1 MFSGFASSGE
11 VHESFFDL
19 SPTPAHRIVKTP
31 RMNRSSFQL
40 NIGAASQSRQAM
52 IAEML
57 KSRDFLRVDELAQHF
72 EVTTQTIRR
81 DINGLCEQG
90 VARRRHGGITCPS
103 NASNMTFRDRQVL
116 NRAAKRQIGAA
127 VARHVPD
134 GACVSF
140 GIGTT
145 PQIVAECLSDHR
157 GLKIV
162 TNNLPLGLAAAQNP
176 EFEVAIAGGTVRTGD
191 LDVCGPMGEELFGAY
206 RVDIAIFGVGGV
218 DADGSLLDYSR
229 EEVRI
234 REVMMRHA
242 RRSFLVFDASK
253 FGRPAHVRGGWIEDV
268 SAVFCDAELPPAIRD
283 RLAGSD
289 TAIVPCPPLLAGGH
303 DRP

>member
-1 MFSGFASSGE
+1 
-11 VHESFFDL
+11 
-19 SPTPAHRIVKTP
+19 
-31 RMNRSSFQL
+31 MNRPTFHM
-40 NIGAASQSRQAM
+40 NIGVASQGRQAM

-57 KSRDFLRVDELAQHF
+57 KTRDFLRVDELAQHF
-72 EVTTQTIRR
+72 DVTTQTIRR

-90 VARRRHGGITCPS
+90 VARRLHGGITCPS
-103 NASNMTFRDRQVL
+103 NSGGNMSFGDRQVM
-116 NRAAKRQIGAA
+116 NRAAKRQIGMA

-134 GACVSF
+134 GACVSL

-145 PQIVAECLSDHR
+145 PQVVAECLSGHR

-162 TNNLPLGLAAAQNP
+162 TNNLPLALAAAQNP
-176 EFEVAIAGGTVRTGD
+176 EFEVAIAGGAVRTGD
-191 LDVCGPMGEELFGAY
+191 LDVCGPAGEELFGAY
-206 RVDIAIFGVGGV
+206 RVDIAVFGVGGV

-242 RRSFLVFDASK
+242 RRTFLVLDASK
-253 FGRPAHVRGGWIEDV
+253 FGRPAHVRGGRIEDV

-283 RLAGSD
+283 RLAHSD
-289 TAIVPCPPLLAGGH
+289 TAIVQCPPLLAGDPAH
-303 DRP
+303 P

>member
-1 MFSGFASSGE
+1 MSG
-11 VHESFFDL
+11 
-19 SPTPAHRIVKTP
+19 
-31 RMNRSSFQL
+31 MSFQV
-40 NIGAASQSRQAM
+40 NGVGNASQGRQAV
-52 IAEML
+52 IVEML
-57 KSRDFLRVDELAQHF
+57 KTRSFLRVDELAQHF

-90 VARRRHGGITCPS
+90 IARRRHGGITCLS
-103 NASNMTFRDRQVL
+103 TGANITFRDRQVL
-116 NRAAKRQIGAA
+116 NSAAKRQIGAE

-145 PQIVAECLSDHR
+145 PQIVAESLSGHR

-162 TNNLPLGLAAAQNP
+162 TNNLPLALAAAQNP
-176 EFEVAIAGGTVRTGD
+176 EFEVAMAGGTIRPGD
-191 LDVCGPMGEELFGAY
+191 LDICGPAGEELFSAY

-242 RRSFLVFDASK
+242 RRSFLVLDASK
-253 FGRPAHVRGGWIEDV
+253 FGRPAHVRGGRIEDV
-268 SAVFCDAELPPAIRD
+268 SAVFCEAELPPAIRD
-283 RLAGSD
+283 RLSQSD
-289 TAIVPCPPLLAGGH
+289 TAFMRCPPLLPAHPG
-303 DRP
+303 RP

>member
-1 MFSGFASSGE
+1 
-11 VHESFFDL
+11 
-19 SPTPAHRIVKTP
+19 
-31 RMNRSSFQL
+31 MNRQNFHL
-40 NIGAASQSRQAM
+40 NIAATPSRSRQAM

-57 KSRDFLRVDELAQHF
+57 KTRDFLRVDELAQHF

-90 VARRRHGGITCPS
+90 VARRRHGGITCPGHCG
-103 NASNMTFRDRQVL
+103 NMSFRDREVL

-127 VARHVPD
+127 VAREVPD
-134 GACVSF
+134 GACISL

-145 PQIVAECLSDHR
+145 PQIVAECLGRHR

-162 TNNLPLGLAAAQNP
+162 TNNLPLALAAAQNP

-191 LDVCGPMGEELFGAY
+191 LDVCGPAGEELFSAY
-206 RVDIAIFGVGGV
+206 LVDIAIFGVGGV

-234 REVMMRHA
+234 REVMMRHS
-242 RRSFLVFDASK
+242 RRSFLVLDASK
-253 FGRPAHVRGGWIEDV
+253 FSRAAHVRGGRIEDV
-268 SAVFCDAELPPAIRD
+268 SAVFCDAALPPAIRE
-283 RLAGSD
+283 RLAQSG
-289 TAIVPCPPLLAGGH
+289 TAVVPCPPIQAEGRDH
-303 DRP
+303 T